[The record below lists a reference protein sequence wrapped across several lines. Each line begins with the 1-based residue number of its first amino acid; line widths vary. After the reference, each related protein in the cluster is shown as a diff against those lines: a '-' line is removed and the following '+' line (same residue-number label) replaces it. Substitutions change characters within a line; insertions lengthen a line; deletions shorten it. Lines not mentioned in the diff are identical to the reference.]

1 MLQQIKKVSK
11 VFTSLLTSSTYYTAC
26 TMHFSVQHL
35 KEKMPRTLQYSVFE
49 YIGNV
54 EYHYPIHS
62 GSRTKYMWHAP
73 SVLL

>member
-49 YIGNV
+49 
-54 EYHYPIHS
+54 
-62 GSRTKYMWHAP
+62 
-73 SVLL
+73 